1 MQKTKVTDSMAR
13 TRIRDWVGEYLVA
26 YRLYRHFKRKSIVSS
41 FMHGLDMIRLCV
53 IEEIEIRRTAK

>member
-1 MQKTKVTDSMAR
+1 MAR

-53 IEEIEIRRTAK
+53 IEEIGLRRIDK